1 MAKQSAEFFGPI
13 FLDEALTDKPPDST
27 AKLGIVEPFFELQLR
42 LSVQRLNQAA
52 QCLRVA
58 VGAFMRKAIRPKGMF
73 DAHYNPVRCPHRKM
87 LKNGTSS
94 TPMVGLA
101 MILPTLRFLLLALAT
116 QQLLGTPGVTLG
128 LMPDSGLAGR
138 DFKFGTLFEFLT
150 VEFGIVANPLLPL
163 TEPAEPTLAPHGIRG
178 PAFPVVG
185 MLGELIGAMIV
196 LWPSDLPLGIV
207 GVVGVDV
214 VPPVCAEANGV
225 ARINI
230 AVANIRFLGAIAALR
245 GFLRRS
251 TLLINI

>member
-1 MAKQSAEFFGPI
+1 
-13 FLDEALTDKPPDST
+13 
-27 AKLGIVEPFFELQLR
+27 
-42 LSVQRLNQAA
+42 
-52 QCLRVA
+52 
-58 VGAFMRKAIRPKGMF
+58 
-73 DAHYNPVRCPHRKM
+73 
-87 LKNGTSS
+87 
-94 TPMVGLA
+94 
-101 MILPTLRFLLLALAT
+101 
-116 QQLLGTPGVTLG
+116 
-128 LMPDSGLAGR
+128 
-138 DFKFGTLFEFLT
+138 
-150 VEFGIVANPLLPL
+150 
-163 TEPAEPTLAPHGIRG
+163 
-178 PAFPVVG
+178 